1 MFPLS
6 FNLTLFEIIILQ
18 IGAIVL
24 GITIYFF
31 WTSNKALSATL
42 RQSKSKLKIAPKKP
56 LLERVGLNIITLDD
70 LQQKVSNLKNKPEP
84 EVVVKK
90 QASQHAVQEGLDK
103 GAVTSLKDALQR
115 QQQTLSCLRCPSQ
128 TLFAALFRIAIQ
140 PDYLALF
147 LHEPIFLIQNL
158 LHPHWKLS
166 QARWPIYLRI
176 VKRVLRYLHP
186 YTEQQ

>member
-56 LLERVGLNIITLDD
+56 LLERVGLSIITLDD
-70 LQQKVSNLKNKPEP
+70 LQQKSFEF
-84 EVVVKK
+84 KK
-90 QASQHAVQEGLDK
+90 
-103 GAVTSLKDALQR
+103 
-115 QQQTLSCLRCPSQ
+115 
-128 TLFAALFRIAIQ
+128 
-140 PDYLALF
+140 
-147 LHEPIFLIQNL
+147 
-158 LHPHWKLS
+158 
-166 QARWPIYLRI
+166 
-176 VKRVLRYLHP
+176 
-186 YTEQQ
+186 